1 MNWHFGPSPGTCSFS
16 QSCLKT
22 LVTPIQSL
30 VSLRSA
36 YLGLCV
42 NRGALQWKPLALA
55 NPGLYKSW
63 WKLLS
68 CPRQEAAAQ
77 GPLVKS
83 APHKLGSFP
92 RSLKAFFSP
101 GRTPAIQKLK
111 DNDDVWKNIG
121 IHGFFGDSLFKNMV
135 AIQVQSLRS
144 MNINGIISASLRPW
158 DKMQSQP
165 NFYGLSWL
173 SRPDSIWSMRLNI
186 LYMENR

>member
-1 MNWHFGPSPGTCSFS
+1 MFFFS
-16 QSCLKT
+16 KLSEKP
-22 LVTPIQSL
+22 PIQSL

-42 NRGALQWKPLALA
+42 AQNRGALQWKPLALA

-92 RSLKAFFSP
+92 RSLKAVFSP

-111 DNDDVWKNIG
+111 DNHDVWKNIG
-121 IHGFFGDSLFKNMV
+121 IHGFFGDSLSSKIWWQYRFRAFV
-135 AIQVQSLRS
+135 LWILTVSFQH
-144 MNINGIISASLRPW
+144 PW
-158 DKMQSQP
+158 DPETKCHP
-165 NFYGLSWL
+165 NPHFYGLSWL

>member
-1 MNWHFGPSPGTCSFS
+1 MNWHFGSSPGTCSFS

-30 VSLRSA
+30 VSPRSA

-42 NRGALQWKPLALA
+42 AQNRGALQWKPLALA

-92 RSLKAFFSP
+92 RSLKAFFPREGLLLYKNSKTTMMF
-101 GRTPAIQKLK
+101 GKILGFMAFLGTLSLQKYGG
-111 DNDDVWKNIG
+111 NIG
-121 IHGFFGDSLFKNMV
+121 SEP
-135 AIQVQSLRS
+135 S
-144 MNINGIISASLRPW
+144 
-158 DKMQSQP
+158 
-165 NFYGLSWL
+165 FYE
-173 SRPDSIWSMRLNI
+173 
-186 LYMENR
+186 Y